1 MVENLL
7 WLARL
12 LFLGL
17 IYWFFFKLI
26 RVVTGDLGEISSGN
40 RPSGEGQPVEGR
52 SGEDEG
58 RSGGGRG
65 GRGNQRNRGG
75 SLPVPALCLRRKPEQ
90 AEIYARLPDGQE
102 RAIEAGQAVP
112 LGEGVS
118 IGRNPDN
125 QVVVM
130 ESFVSGRHARIYRQD
145 GGYWVEDAG
154 STNGTFLNGRRLK
167 KSHKLRLGDKIALG
181 DTVFE
186 FAR

>member
-26 RVVTGDLGEISSGN
+26 RVVTVDLGEISSGS
-40 RPSGEGQPVEGR
+40 RPLGEGQPVEGPW
-52 SGEDEG
+52 GEDEG

-65 GRGNQRNRGG
+65 NQRNRGG
-75 SLPVPALCLRRKPEQ
+75 DQPVPALYLRKKPEQ
-90 AEIYARLPDGQE
+90 AEIYVRLPDGKEQF
-102 RAIEAGQAVP
+102 IGAGQAVP

-145 GGYWVEDAG
+145 SGYWVEDVG
-154 STNGTFLNGRRLK
+154 STNGTFLNGKRLK
-167 KSHKLRLGDKIALG
+167 KSHKLRFGDKIALG